1 MNITQRLDEK
11 ALLQAAHTLEM
22 SNSKIHINSC
32 PSLASC
38 KYAVDDSTELEK
50 KLTEALHSFDFP
62 AKVKIGVSGCLMCCT
77 MPKVRDLGFI
87 ATRKG
92 WELHFGGNGGN
103 KPRIAD
109 LIGSNLTTDQAV
121 HLAATCLKIYQ
132 ENASIKMRTSSFVT
146 KFSLELLKHKIQDK
160 L

>member
-1 MNITQRLDEK
+1 
-11 ALLQAAHTLEM
+11 M
-22 SNSKIHINSC
+22 SNCKIHINSC

-38 KYAVDDSTELEK
+38 KYAVVDSTELEK
-50 KLTEALHSFDFP
+50 KLSQALDSFDVP
-62 AKVKIGVSGCLMCCT
+62 AKVKIGISGCLMCCT

-109 LIGSNLTTDQAV
+109 LLGSNLTSDQAV
-121 HLAATCLKIYQ
+121 HLATTCLKIYK
-132 ENASIKMRTSSFVT
+132 ENASIKMRTSTFVT
-146 KFSLELLKHKIQDK
+146 KFSLDLLKRKIQDR